1 MSINRVCITGNLT
14 RDPEMM
20 ATQSGTQILRLG
32 VAVNDR
38 WRNPQTQQW
47 EDRPNYIDCV
57 LFGNRAQGVA
67 PYLHKG
73 SKVSIE
79 GKLRWSQ
86 WQDRDTGKNRSKI
99 EVVVDEIELM
109 QQSQQQGYQQVPQA
123 YQQPQGGYAA
133 PAPQPAYHQPAQ
145 QAPQAPQAYQQP
157 PAPAPQPAAPHAP
170 MPQQAAPQPP
180 QQAYAQTPPVGE
192 IYDKDIP
199 F

>member
-20 ATQSGTQILRLG
+20 ATQTGTQILRLG
-32 VAVNDR
+32 MAVNDR
-38 WRNPQTQQW
+38 VKNQATQQW

-57 LFGNRAQGVA
+57 MFGNRAQGVA

-99 EVVVDEIELM
+99 EVIVDEIELM
-109 QQSQQQGYQQVPQA
+109 QQSQQQGYQQAPQA
-123 YQQPQGGYAA
+123 YQPPQGGYAA
-133 PAPQPAYHQPAQ
+133 PAPQPAYQQPAQ
-145 QAPQAPQAYQQP
+145 QAPQRYQVPQAPAQTYAPQQAPQVP
-157 PAPAPQPAAPHAP
+157 PQAQAAPPAPQPQQ
-170 MPQQAAPQPP
+170 PQQPAP
-180 QQAYAQTPPVGE
+180 V
-192 IYDKDIP
+192 YDADIP